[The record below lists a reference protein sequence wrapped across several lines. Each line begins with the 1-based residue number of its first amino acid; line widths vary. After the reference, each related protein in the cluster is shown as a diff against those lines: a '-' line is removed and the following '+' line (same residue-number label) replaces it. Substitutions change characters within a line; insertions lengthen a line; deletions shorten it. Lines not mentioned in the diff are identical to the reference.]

1 MTDTAAAVAAAMRF
15 PLAPDALEAMAE
27 RVLDAAKQG
36 GATAAETEVSQ
47 AFGLSVTAQGRS
59 RDDRVQP

>member
-47 AFGLSVTAQGRS
+47 AFGLSVTVRK
-59 RDDRVQP
+59 D